1 MKFDYIE
8 IGTSDFKTM
17 CQEHPNLVGLS
28 IEPLDIYCNRLPA
41 QDNVI
46 RLNCA
51 ISNFKATNGV
61 VWYVHPDDIDAF
73 DLPQWLKG
81 CNSFQNMH
89 PSVKAELE
97 KRQLLRLFRFKY
109 VEVLTWQDLVAR
121 YDITHVNY
129 LKIDTEGHD
138 LVIINNMLDWAIKS
152 SRCPDEILFESN
164 ILINEDE
171 LKCTLERLKFFGYEI
186 IYTNNENTLVKKV
199 RVEG

>member
-8 IGTSDFKTM
+8 IGTSDFETM

-41 QDNVI
+41 QENLI
-46 RLNCA
+46 RVNCA
-51 ISNFKATNGV
+51 ISNFKGHGV

-81 CNSFQNMH
+81 CNSFQKMH

-121 YDITHVNY
+121 YDITHVHY

-171 LKCTLERLKFFGYEI
+171 LKCTLERLKCFGYEI